1 MHSLD
6 RVPLCFIT
14 KADQGQAEHTGTK
27 TYRYKNINLE
37 LIDTI
42 NIECL
47 NLSLTHAQIAT
58 ESILKCL
65 HDFYKDIL
73 TLSAFV
79 STCTFMYIIIYFN
92 QQTL

>member
-6 RVPLCFIT
+6 RLPLCFIT

-42 NIECL
+42 NNVLI
-47 NLSLTHAQIAT
+47 
-58 ESILKCL
+58 
-65 HDFYKDIL
+65 
-73 TLSAFV
+73 
-79 STCTFMYIIIYFN
+79 
-92 QQTL
+92 